1 MSAQQQSAAGP
12 SRTAKHAPTSTIG
25 RSCDRCRKRKARCV
39 DGNPC
44 KLCAEANLQ
53 CTFDAPVLKRGPRA
67 RPKSDKDVETRLRN
81 LEQIMSMMSREPTDK
96 GVTLTEEQLAGIW
109 AAAQC
114 SPGSAGGGQPTN
126 PPRAGGHI
134 AGTSANYAME
144 ETPMPWM
151 GHDVDGYAEMGGQA
165 GARGMVDGLGLNGRT
180 ATMKHSPP
188 GFNEGDIGIDNT
200 WFNPSPDAIPSFQ
213 SNPTHHLINSA
224 DTQGPRPGLPF
235 HQSSQEHI
243 AHSGTS
249 NQSRRDLMYQDGRG
263 QTKWLGASSGMPL
276 LDLLK
281 ELNVAAEIP
290 RRTFSSAEDWISM
303 STASGLGGYPF
314 LLDSNAQSALQGATA
329 EEQTQMSE
337 SEVLQP
343 DLAPNDLWP
352 RVTAIAPQLLLD
364 NLVQAY
370 FTTSHLLWP
379 ILHAPQ
385 FMSRYIDPQRRRDP
399 SFVALVL
406 SMACLSSRYIGDL
419 RWGVS
424 TEMAAPIGIQLL
436 ELCKS
441 ILQNEAADREDL
453 EVVQA
458 TFNLAVYL
466 GGTSKPYSSLIHLS
480 RAITISL
487 QTGLHRRVSDWESF
501 SLVDTEIRTRTFW
514 ALYCL
519 GVETSAT
526 FGVPPLLRLA
536 DCDVSE
542 PLPVDDAYI
551 TEAQGVQPWPEES
564 PSVMAGFV
572 ASIRLHVIL
581 ERAVTRI
588 NDVSREDGPRTS
600 FLKMALATSQPSS
613 HLYDEI
619 TLTEQFASGLP
630 GDWAFT
636 PLTITQEDNVH
647 FFRKTRA
654 FTLQHFIRLLVAR
667 HRFLTLLSGSSGSTP
682 NAQEST
688 EEQIV
693 LEQVTQAA
701 LGIIG
706 TYATI
711 LANGRLRL
719 FGAHAITQLSQSG
732 AGLVGVI
739 LQVQGKFRPDQQH
752 LLRLAI
758 QGLSS
763 SISLLRHL
771 GLRRPAGTVSATVL
785 EEFSRACRLPIVAP
799 LPLMSD
805 SLQERPL
812 IDSPVPMLRRLP
824 RRMSR
829 IGNREAETVE
839 QMSFD
844 ELLQSTLTG

>member
-1 MSAQQQSAAGP
+1 MRQSSNEGLEPDQSELYAPPPKPLPLIPAP
-12 SRTAKHAPTSTIG
+12 SNR
-25 RSCDRCRKRKARCV
+25 
-39 DGNPC
+39 
-44 KLCAEANLQ
+44 
-53 CTFDAPVLKRGPRA
+53 
-67 RPKSDKDVETRLRN
+67 SDKDVETRLRN

-96 GVTLTEEQLAGIW
+96 GVTLSEEQLAGIW

-114 SPGSAGGGQPTN
+114 SPGSAGGQPPN
-126 PPRAGGHI
+126 PPPAGGIH
-134 AGTSANYAME
+134 AGTSVSYAVE
-144 ETPMPWM
+144 ETPGPWM
-151 GHDVDGYAEMGGQA
+151 GHDVDGYAEMGGEA
-165 GARGMVDGLGLNGRT
+165 RASRGMLESLGMNGRL
-180 ATMKHSPP
+180 ATVKHSPP
-188 GFNEGDIGIDNT
+188 SFTEGDLGMENS
-200 WFNPSPDAIPSFQ
+200 WFNPSPDAGPSFQ
-213 SNPTHHLINSA
+213 SNPTQRLSYSG
-224 DTQGPRPGLPF
+224 DTQGPRPDLPF
-235 HQSSQEHI
+235 QQSSQEQV

-249 NQSRRDLMYQDGRG
+249 NQSRRDLMYH
-263 QTKWLGASSGMPL
+263 GMPL

-290 RRTFSSAEDWISM
+290 RRTYSSAEDWISM

-314 LLDSNAQSALQGATA
+314 LLDANAESSSIQRSSAEGQLHL
-329 EEQTQMSE
+329 SE
-337 SEVLQP
+337 SDLLQP
-343 DLAPNDLWP
+343 DLGSNDIWP

-385 FMSRYIDPQRRRDP
+385 FMSRYTDSQRRRDP

-424 TEMAAPIGIQLL
+424 TEMAAPVGIQLL

-480 RAITISL
+480 KAITISL

-572 ASIRLHVIL
+572 ASIRLHVVL

-588 NDVSREDGPRTS
+588 NDVSREDGSRTS

-619 TLTEQFASGLP
+619 NLTEQFASGLP
-630 GDWAFT
+630 GDWVFT
-636 PLTITQEDNVH
+636 PLTITHEDNVH

-682 NAQEST
+682 NGQEST
-688 EEQIV
+688 EEQVV

-739 LQVQGKFRPDQQH
+739 LQVQGKSRPDQQH

-771 GLRRPAGTVSATVL
+771 GLRVRIGSDNSSEARTDDSDGLGRVFQSLSA
-785 EEFSRACRLPIVAP
+785 
-799 LPLMSD
+799 
-805 SLQERPL
+805 
-812 IDSPVPMLRRLP
+812 P
-824 RRMSR
+824 RRRAATTDVRTFTRTPFIRLSSPD
-829 IGNREAETVE
+829 ASQATTADVE
-839 QMSFD
+839 DWSPRGGK
-844 ELLQSTLTG
+844 S